1 MESEISRVNMTENS
15 RLVIIDDHA
24 MFRAGLRAI
33 IHEDGTFQ
41 VVGEA
46 GNGREGLRLVRR
58 LSPGL
63 ALVDISLP
71 DMTGIQLTEELLR
84 ASPDLGILIV
94 SMHAK
99 VDYVTESFRAGAL
112 GYVVKDSA
120 TDTLLQALRTIAAGQ
135 YYIDAVMTGDVVH
148 RLIAR
153 PTTVSQSVDRPYETL
168 TRREQEIMGLL
179 ADGLSPKEISELL
192 CISTKTVE
200 NHRSNIMR
208 KLGVHSTLEL
218 VRYAARLG
226 LIDIDTWMK

>member
-1 MESEISRVNMTENS
+1 MTSKNT
-15 RLVIIDDHA
+15 LVIIDDHA

-33 IHEDGTFQ
+33 LADDGQFE

-46 GNGREGLRLVRR
+46 GDGREGLRLVRR
-58 LSPGL
+58 LAPAL
-63 ALVDISLP
+63 ALVDITLP
-71 DMTGIQLTEELLR
+71 DITGIQLTEELLR
-84 ASPDLGILIV
+84 VRSDLAVLIV

-99 VDYVTESFRAGAL
+99 VDYLTESFRAGAL

-120 TDTLLQALRTIAAGQ
+120 SETLLQALRTIAAGR
-135 YYIDAVMTGDVVH
+135 YFIDAVLTSDVV
-148 RLIAR
+148 RKLVAR
-153 PTTVSQSVDRPYETL
+153 PPAFSRTVDRVYETL
-168 TRREQEIMGLL
+168 TKREQEIMGRL
-179 ADGLSPKEISELL
+179 AEGLAPKEIADRL

>member
-1 MESEISRVNMTENS
+1 MSEQHT
-15 RLVIIDDHA
+15 LVLIDDHA

-33 IHEDGTFQ
+33 LNDDGQFE

-46 GNGREGLRLVRR
+46 GEGREGLRLVRR
-58 LSPGL
+58 LAPSL

-71 DMTGIQLTEELLR
+71 DITGIQLTEELLHVQPNL
-84 ASPDLGILIV
+84 AVLIV

-120 TDTLLQALRTIAAGQ
+120 SEILLQALRTIADGR
-135 YYIDAVMTGDVVH
+135 YFIDTVLTNDVV
-148 RLIAR
+148 RKLIAR
-153 PTTVSQSVDRPYETL
+153 PPSLSRHVDRMYETL
-168 TRREQEIMGLL
+168 TKREQEIMGLL
-179 ADGLSPKEISELL
+179 AEGLSPKDISDRL
-192 CISTKTVE
+192 CISNKTVE

-208 KLGVHSTLEL
+208 KLSVHSTLEL

-226 LIDIDTWMK
+226 LIDIDSWMK